1 MQWVVAERTAAPRA
15 HVCACARD
23 QVLASKENIQVGAR
37 VASNHTKILRKDS
50 LAVADVVRELAQA
63 A

>member
-1 MQWVVAERTAAPRA
+1 M
-15 HVCACARD
+15 
-23 QVLASKENIQVGAR
+23 LASKENIQVGAR